1 MSKNVSKVVIIILS
15 LMVIASS
22 VTIPYYFMENQKL
35 EEELMVT
42 NENLVI
48 AHNKLDATELTLEMV
63 SNDLNVEIEK
73 NEGLSASLGNM
84 SKELEEAN
92 ITIQD
97 LKNEEYEFVYI
108 GDFKLTHYCAGN
120 YPHICGSGAGVTATG
135 TKITV
140 GRTVAVD
147 PTKIPYGTQMYIEGY
162 GWHTAEDCGG
172 AVKGNHIDIAVA
184 NHDTAMSMGIKYGG
198 VWVLKKKTS

>member
-22 VTIPYYFMENQKL
+22 VVTPYYWMESKKL
-35 EEELMVT
+35 EDELVAT
-42 NENLVI
+42 SESLIV
-48 AHNKLDATELTLEMV
+48 AQNKLDATEVTLEVV

-92 ITIQD
+92 ITIEE
-97 LKNEEYEFVYI
+97 LKNDEYEFVYI
-108 GDFKLTHYCAGN
+108 GDFKLTHYCNEAYN
-120 YPHICGSGAGVTATG
+120 HICGSGAGITATG
-135 TKITV
+135 TKIVV
-140 GRTVAVD
+140 GETIAVD
-147 PTKIPYGTQMYIEGY
+147 PTVIPYGTTVYIEGY
-162 GWHTAEDCGG
+162 GFRTALDCGG

-184 NHDTAMSMGIKYGG
+184 NHDTAMSMGVKYGG
-198 VWVLKKKTS
+198 VWVLKNK